1 VQEPVAA
8 VRISSMSDAVRAA
21 VLEARSAEPAAK
33 WIDIDWEPAAMP
45 LAEEAVLRSRADI
58 VKEASQAL
66 IAQANQTRESVIS
79 LLQSRG

>member
-1 VQEPVAA
+1 LQEPVAA

-79 LLQSRG
+79 LLQSPG